1 MNISSTSLFF
11 ILEESSSFG
20 CVHFDKI
27 NLTMDQ
33 SATNESDW
41 SLIELTYI
49 VKLAE

>member
-11 ILEESSSFG
+11 ILEESSFG

-33 SATNESDW
+33 SATGESDW

-49 VKLAE
+49 VRLTK